1 MATKCLVFEV
11 LARNRFV
18 VALETG
24 CVAEI
29 ELERDTDKEVH
40 HRVLGCNVFAPIAME
55 LIGEIAWDSTKKR
68 FFGGNFRL
76 LQE

>member
-40 HRVLGCNVFAPIAME
+40 DRVLGCNVFAPIPME
-55 LIGEIAWDSTKKR
+55 LIGEIAWDSAKKR
-68 FFGGNFRL
+68 FMGGNFRL
-76 LQE
+76 